1 MTKVTF
7 FEDYYCF
14 EYQAGQGASL
24 RIHYY
29 LYSPVY
35 VILPVILNASTQGDY
50 SPEKTVFSSDFL
62 PSRAAWRPKEF
73 V

>member
-14 EYQAGQGASL
+14 EYQAGQGASQ

-35 VILPVILNASTQGDY
+35 VILPVILNASTQGDC

-62 PSRAAWRPKEF
+62 PCRALLHPED
-73 V
+73 